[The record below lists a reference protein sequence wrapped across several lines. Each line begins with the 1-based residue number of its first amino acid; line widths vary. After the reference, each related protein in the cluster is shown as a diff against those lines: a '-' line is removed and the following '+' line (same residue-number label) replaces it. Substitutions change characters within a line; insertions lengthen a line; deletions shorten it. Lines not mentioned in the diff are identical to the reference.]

1 MLIFFKVYAMIIFKG
16 SEIVNFDNIYY
27 RLNDIGEIKLCVLL
41 CIRYAGEPL
50 SDGDIKHIM
59 LSATKVDFI
68 DLCDAIDKL
77 SPENYT
83 KKVWRDEVEKL
94 DLTAQGVEMID
105 VFDDKIMASVRAA
118 IKRTIDEYLKREG
131 PKTQVKC
138 IVTPAE
144 RDLFNVDIEIT
155 EGKTSLLN
163 MTVFTG
169 NKEKAAR
176 YAKGFRKNPM
186 KFYTSVIETL
196 AHLADE
202 IENDNE

>member
-1 MLIFFKVYAMIIFKG
+1 MD
-16 SEIVNFDNIYY
+16 FDNIYY
-27 RLNDIGEIKLCVLL
+27 RLNDPGEIRLCVLL

-59 LSATKVDFI
+59 LTATSVDFI

-83 KKVWRDEVEKL
+83 KKVWRDEIEKL
-94 DLTAQGVEMID
+94 DLTSQGAEMID
-105 VFDDKIMASVRAA
+105 VFDDKIMASVRAS
-118 IKRTIDEYLKREG
+118 IKRTIDEYLNREG
-131 PKTQVKC
+131 PKTQIKC

-155 EGKTSLLN
+155 EGRTSLLN

-186 KFYTSVIETL
+186 KLYTSVIETL
-196 AHLADE
+196 AHLATDAE
-202 IENDNE
+202 KEDK